1 MSKPDISPPTLTK
14 FGNVRG
20 LVDAPIFLTEH
31 WHLESVKALK
41 RRSSS
46 CPYSVASP
54 GMSMYSNN
62 NPRTSLKETLGNKK
76 LIRKSEVITEKVI
89 CKTLSANDISTPA
102 PDSMVHVAGI
112 TPEKRDSVGN
122 VIQTARIIGCLLPT
136 RPISH
141 YARKPVGNSSTI
153 TLPSP
158 KVPLT
163 SELPTEPICKNKANG
178 KAVPSQ
184 TEIKTIVTK
193 DNLVINLSVTKRQN
207 ANVDKNVNG
216 KETSA
221 LGSPSERTKHLRKR
235 SERSKFCVPS
245 DNKIKESGHVTVN
258 KTYQEMSGNGNQVIT
273 NPGLN
278 LRHVMYRS
286 KNESDIVKPLQLN
299 KTHQHCDGSGP
310 EKPNVKQ
317 NGNLLHYHANIKPNL
332 IYGAPTVPLPKPPR
346 SVKPELSVLLN

>member
-1 MSKPDISPPTLTK
+1 MIKPDISPPTLTK

-31 WHLESVKALK
+31 WYLESVKALK

-54 GMSMYSNN
+54 GMSTYSDN
-62 NPRTSLKETLGNKK
+62 NPRTSLKETMGNKK

-141 YARKPVGNSSTI
+141 DARKPVGSSSTI

-163 SELPTEPICKNKANG
+163 SELPTGPICKNKEHG

-193 DNLVINLSVTKRQN
+193 DNLVINLSVTKHSYAN
-207 ANVDKNVNG
+207 ADKNVKG
-216 KETSA
+216 KESSA
-221 LGSPSERTKHLRKR
+221 FGSPSEQKKHFPKR
-235 SERSKFCVPS
+235 SEKNKFCIPS
-245 DNKIKESGHVTVN
+245 ENNIKESGQGTIN
-258 KTYQEMSGNGNQVIT
+258 KTYQEI
-273 NPGLN
+273 
-278 LRHVMYRS
+278 
-286 KNESDIVKPLQLN
+286 
-299 KTHQHCDGSGP
+299 
-310 EKPNVKQ
+310 
-317 NGNLLHYHANIKPNL
+317 
-332 IYGAPTVPLPKPPR
+332 
-346 SVKPELSVLLN
+346 